1 MALLSYG
8 TKRIQKELSIKQN
21 KLKIGVG
28 TKTLMALTIF
38 FWIPVL
44 VLTGI
49 LFYLF
54 QAQFQTEATSQ
65 VKLGLRGA
73 KIVYEEQVTVLK
85 QVLPQLAQR
94 ADFKQAFHERNAE
107 KLQATLL
114 EFGRA
119 NGFVTTL
126 IAVDEDQRVLARRGN
141 KRGDLVNFGEVF
153 SRAVLLGELTAGTE
167 LISRDFLVQE
177 DPELANMVSD
187 VGVIQLV
194 ATPVRNEERIVGAVI
209 AGVLLTANPWLGDSV
224 FKRLGLDFTLFAGRP
239 ADGSSLHA
247 TSSRPQNTW
256 VIGQPMPPVLNS
268 SIPHGNPFYGVLD
281 MAGESAVAAFEPVRD
296 SRNRVIGAI
305 GVSGIAKG
313 FDSQVAVTISK
324 GLVVVALIGLIISL
338 IVTYFVRSDI
348 TRPLNQLVE
357 ALQRFG
363 KGEMDVEIKIDTGD
377 QFEALGDGFNHM
389 VRRVFKREARL
400 KKHNAVAK
408 LLMST
413 LDLDELLEQ
422 TLGVVVEISE
432 SQIGVIY
439 LWDEAN
445 QLLTPRAHYGT
456 ENPAAC
462 LKMGEG
468 FPGQVAKD
476 KRIRVIPSTDAPS
489 PEKIEM
495 GITQCVPKEVAF
507 IPLVYQDKTLGV
519 LVLGSVEN
527 YQKDVVQLFDDLAD
541 QLSIALDNAIMHH
554 RIQEI
559 SVTDGLTGLYN
570 RRFINE
576 RLEELW
582 AFAVRHNEPLTI
594 MLSDIDDFKS
604 INDTYGHDRGD
615 EVICQVANYF
625 TMGARKEDLVARYGG
640 EEFVVVMPNTEAEE
654 ARALAE
660 RVGEMAREHDYPW
673 ADRNV
678 TLSIGLATFPA
689 SAATSHLDLV
699 RHADQAMYKAKTS
712 GKDQVVI

>member
-1 MALLSYG
+1 MA
-8 TKRIQKELSIKQN
+8 QKELSIKLYRP
-21 KLKIGVG
+21 KLGVG
-28 TKTLMALTIF
+28 TKTLIALSIF
-38 FWIPVL
+38 FWIPVSL
-44 VLTGI
+44 LTGI

-54 QAQFQTEATSQ
+54 QDQFQNEAASQ

-73 KIVYEEQVTVLK
+73 KVIYEEQSTVLK
-85 QVLPQLAQR
+85 QLLPQLAQR
-94 ADFKQAFHERNAE
+94 ADFEQALHNKNAEQLQAF
-107 KLQATLL
+107 LL
-114 EFGRA
+114 EFSRTA
-119 NGFVTTL
+119 GFVSTL
-126 IAVDEDQRVLARRGN
+126 VVVDEDQRVLARRGN
-141 KRGDLVNFGEVF
+141 KRGDLVNLGEVF
-153 SRAVLLGELTAGTE
+153 SRAVLLGELAAGTE
-167 LISRDFLVQE
+167 LISREYLMQE
-177 DPELANMVSD
+177 DPELANIVGD

-194 ATPVRNEERIVGAVI
+194 AAPVRNEERVVGAVV

-224 FKRLGLDFTLFAGRP
+224 FERLGLDFTLFAGKP
-239 ADGSSLHA
+239 ADGASLHT
-247 TSSRPQNTW
+247 TSSRSQNSW
-256 VIGQPMPPVLNS
+256 VLGQPIPTVLND
-268 SIPHGNPFYGVLD
+268 SIPHGNPFYGVLNV
-281 MAGESAVAAFEPVRD
+281 AGVPTIAAFEPVRD

-305 GVSGIAKG
+305 GVSGIAKE

-324 GLVVVALIGLIISL
+324 GLAAVALMGLIISL

-348 TRPLNQLVE
+348 TRPLNLLVE

-363 KGEMDVEIKIDTGD
+363 KGDLDVVINIETGD
-377 QFEALGDGFNHM
+377 QFEELGDRFNGM
-389 VRRVFKREARL
+389 VRRVFQREERL

-413 LDLDELLEQ
+413 LDLDEMLDQ

-439 LWDEAN
+439 LLDEAN
-445 QLLTPRAHYGT
+445 QLLTPRAQYGT
-456 ENPAAC
+456 ENQMAC

-468 FPGQVAKD
+468 FPGQAAKD
-476 KRIRVIPSTDAPS
+476 KRVLVIPSANAAAS
-489 PEKIEM
+489 EKIEM

-507 IPLVYQDKTLGV
+507 IPLVYKDRTLGV

-582 AFAVRHNEPLTI
+582 AHAIRHNEPLTI
-594 MLSDIDDFKS
+594 LLSDIDDFKS

-615 EVICQVANYF
+615 EAICQVADF
-625 TMGARKEDLVARYGG
+625 FKTGVRKEDLVARYGG
-640 EEFVVVMPNTEAEE
+640 EEFVVVMANTDAEQ
-654 ARALAE
+654 AKVLAE
-660 RVGEMAREHDYPW
+660 RIGVMARQHDYTW
-673 ADRNV
+673 ADRNI

-689 SAATSHLDLV
+689 TSATSHLDLV
-699 RHADQAMYKAKTS
+699 RLADQAMYKAKTS
-712 GKDQVVI
+712 GKDQVVIY